1 MTKLFMQN
9 LADKVFRFHK
19 AKTFV
24 SCLMMMMAT
33 LSINAQ
39 MVSGT
44 ITSEKDGS
52 PLIGASVLEKGT
64 ENGTITD
71 VDGNFSLKLTKTPA
85 VLEVSYIGFTS
96 QDINVTGTESGM
108 TIALTEGTAL
118 DEVVVTAFGMNRAK
132 KALPF
137 SVTQLGGEK
146 FQEVRTAN
154 VGNALTGKI
163 AGVSVAP
170 PASGAAGSTRVV
182 IRGGSNLGG
191 NDQPLYVINGV
202 PMESG
207 NFGQAGLWGGND
219 GGDGLASIN
228 PDDIENIS
236 VLKGNTA
243 AALYGAKAAN
253 GVILITTK
261 TGKAR
266 KGMGIQFNSNI
277 TTDKAID
284 RTDFQNQYGQGLDGK
299 KPTSQMDAL
308 DNSSLAWGAKFD
320 GSQVVQFDGVQRPY
334 THLGETINDFYR
346 TGATYNNSLAFS
358 GGNETGT
365 YRLALSDLSN
375 SDIMPNASF
384 RRHTANLNINSQL
397 KKLTLNM
404 TAQYTFQNAKNRPRL
419 SDSPGNANFTV
430 TTKAGNIPY
439 SVIKGETDKLGALP
453 DGTELRYQGNTFAT
467 NPYWAANQFYRSDIT
482 NRLLGNASARYDLTD
497 WLYVMGRVGTDLT
510 SRDAASSEA
519 YGTAYKPRGDYNES
533 FQNIRQDNFDIFV
546 GGEKKFGEISVDYL
560 AGGTKSR
567 TYNETKGGGGNNL
580 VVPFIHSVRNVEAPT
595 FSYGYSALGTN
606 SIFGSANI
614 GYKSWLYLNVT
625 GRQDQFSTLPKENN
639 TLFYPSAGVSA
650 ILSEAVKLPSV
661 FSFAKVR
668 ASWAQ
673 VGGGAPNP
681 YALGLTY
688 NLVGTGHNGANLA
701 QIAQGSIPN
710 QGLKPY
716 TSTEIEIGAD
726 MRFLDNRFGVDIA
739 YYSRK
744 TTDDILAAGISA
756 TSGFGSTLVNIGELS
771 NKGIELLLTAGIIRN
786 KDFTWD
792 VSLNFANNISEAINL
807 GQNAK
812 GENIQLINLEESRV
826 RQGERVRNIVGQP
839 LGTLVGWKHR
849 TNAQGVKM
857 YDENGYPLRSTSVE
871 ILGTGIHPT
880 SAGLSNSFSYKGIN
894 LSFLIDM
901 RAGGKIFSGTNWL
914 AYRWG
919 LHQETLEGRDG
930 TLKVSGVLADGTT
943 PINVTIPA
951 DRVDNYWSR
960 FSDITENLT
969 YDASYGKL
977 REFSI
982 GYTIPSSVLSKTPFE
997 NLTLSIV
1004 GRNLALL
1011 WSNVPNIDPESAYN
1025 SSGAAQGLE
1034 FFAMPLTRNFGINL
1048 QANF

>member
-482 NRLLGNASARYDLTD
+482 NRLLGNASASMT
-497 WLYVMGRVGTDLT
+497 
-510 SRDAASSEA
+510 
-519 YGTAYKPRGDYNES
+519 
-533 FQNIRQDNFDIFV
+533 
-546 GGEKKFGEISVDYL
+546 
-560 AGGTKSR
+560 
-567 TYNETKGGGGNNL
+567 
-580 VVPFIHSVRNVEAPT
+580 
-595 FSYGYSALGTN
+595 
-606 SIFGSANI
+606 
-614 GYKSWLYLNVT
+614 
-625 GRQDQFSTLPKENN
+625 
-639 TLFYPSAGVSA
+639 
-650 ILSEAVKLPSV
+650 
-661 FSFAKVR
+661 
-668 ASWAQ
+668 
-673 VGGGAPNP
+673 
-681 YALGLTY
+681 
-688 NLVGTGHNGANLA
+688 
-701 QIAQGSIPN
+701 
-710 QGLKPY
+710 
-716 TSTEIEIGAD
+716 
-726 MRFLDNRFGVDIA
+726 
-739 YYSRK
+739 
-744 TTDDILAAGISA
+744 
-756 TSGFGSTLVNIGELS
+756 
-771 NKGIELLLTAGIIRN
+771 
-786 KDFTWD
+786 
-792 VSLNFANNISEAINL
+792 
-807 GQNAK
+807 
-812 GENIQLINLEESRV
+812 
-826 RQGERVRNIVGQP
+826 
-839 LGTLVGWKHR
+839 
-849 TNAQGVKM
+849 
-857 YDENGYPLRSTSVE
+857 
-871 ILGTGIHPT
+871 
-880 SAGLSNSFSYKGIN
+880 
-894 LSFLIDM
+894 
-901 RAGGKIFSGTNWL
+901 
-914 AYRWG
+914 
-919 LHQETLEGRDG
+919 
-930 TLKVSGVLADGTT
+930 
-943 PINVTIPA
+943 
-951 DRVDNYWSR
+951 
-960 FSDITENLT
+960 
-969 YDASYGKL
+969 
-977 REFSI
+977 
-982 GYTIPSSVLSKTPFE
+982 
-997 NLTLSIV
+997 
-1004 GRNLALL
+1004 
-1011 WSNVPNIDPESAYN
+1011 
-1025 SSGAAQGLE
+1025 
-1034 FFAMPLTRNFGINL
+1034 
-1048 QANF
+1048 